1 MSDIKVLE
9 GEIFRDE
16 RGQISSLNNFRFE
29 GVERCYFIHHPDIS
43 VVRGWH
49 AHQHEKKW
57 FYCMKGAFTLALV
70 KPDNW
75 ESPSPN
81 LPAEIFQLN
90 ENHSQIVC
98 VPEGYA
104 NCLKA
109 SIPGSIMLVFSSKI
123 LEEALKDSWR
133 YHKNLWV
140 DWSLY

>member
-1 MSDIKVLE
+1 M
-9 GEIFRDE
+9 
-16 RGQISSLNNFRFE
+16 
-29 GVERCYFIHHPDIS
+29 
-43 VVRGWH
+43 
-49 AHQHEKKW
+49 
-57 FYCMKGAFTLALV
+57 ALV

-75 ESPSPN
+75 KSPSPN

-90 ENHSQIVC
+90 ENHNQIVC

-133 YHKNLWV
+133 YDKNLWV